1 MDKSRSRPE
10 TLREVQPF
18 TFSQS
23 SLQDFSD
30 CPRRFQ
36 LRYLFQLSW
45 PAPIAEPIQENE
57 RLTRA
62 GERFHHLARQALLGV
77 SLDALHESVLASAE
91 SELPLW
97 WQHYLQLLP
106 LLREGECRPEYSVS
120 VPMGE
125 HRLLAKFDLVQYF
138 PMEQRAVIWDWKTSQ
153 HRPPRA
159 WLEKRWQTRLYPY
172 LLARTGLPGQR
183 STPLAPS
190 GIEMVYWFTH
200 APDQPERFLYSEEQF
215 QRDEESLQAILAE
228 INRRQPAQFYPTED
242 ERQCR
247 FCAYRSL
254 CERGVQAG
262 SLAEM
267 ESDTEPPTE
276 NPLDLNFDQI
286 GEIAF

>member
-1 MDKSRSRPE
+1 MDKSRSHPE

-62 GERFHHLARQALLGV
+62 GERFHNLARQALLGV
-77 SLDALHESVLASAE
+77 SLDALHESVLASGE
-91 SELPLW
+91 SNLPLW
-97 WQHYLQLLP
+97 WQHFLQLLP
-106 LLREGECRPEYSVS
+106 LLQVGECRPEYSVS

-138 PMEQRAVIWDWKTSQ
+138 ATEQRAVIWDWKTSL

-159 WLEKRWQTRLYPY
+159 RLEKRWQTHLYPY
-172 LLARTGLPGQR
+172 LLARTGLPRLGNA
-183 STPLAPS
+183 SLTPS
-190 GIEMVYWFTH
+190 GIEMVYWFPHT
-200 APDQPERFLYSEEQF
+200 PDQPERFLYSEEQF

-228 INRRQPAQFYPTED
+228 INRRQPSQFEQTAD
-242 ERQCR
+242 ERHCH
-247 FCAYRSL
+247 FCVYRSL
-254 CERGVQAG
+254 CERGIQAG
-262 SLAEM
+262 SLEEM
-267 ESDTEPPTE
+267 EGDIDAPGESS
-276 NPLDLNFDQI
+276 LDLNFDQI

>member
-18 TFSQS
+18 SFSQS

-62 GERFHHLARQALLGV
+62 GERFHHLARQALVGI
-77 SLDALHESVLASAE
+77 SLDALHESVRASEE
-91 SELPLW
+91 SHLPLW
-97 WQHYLQLLP
+97 WQHFLQLLP
-106 LLREGECRPEYSVS
+106 QLRVGECHPEYTVS
-120 VPMGE
+120 VPMGA
-125 HRLLAKFDLVQYF
+125 HRLLAKFDLVQYL
-138 PMEQRAVIWDWKTSQ
+138 PMEQRAIIWDWKTSQ

-159 WLEKRWQTRLYPY
+159 RLENRWQTRLYPY
-172 LLARTGLPGQR
+172 LLTRTSLPGQEN
-183 STPLAPS
+183 TPLAPS
-190 GIEMVYWFTH
+190 SIEMVYWFTH
-200 APDQPERFLYSEEQF
+200 APDQPERFPYSEEQF
-215 QRDEESLQAILAE
+215 HRDEESLQAILVE
-228 INRRQPAQFYPTED
+228 IDRRRPDQFNQTDD

-247 FCAYRSL
+247 FCVYRSL
-254 CERGVQAG
+254 CERGIHAG
-262 SLAEM
+262 SLEEI
-267 ESDTEPPTE
+267 ESDTD
-276 NPLDLNFDQI
+276 NPVESSLDVNFDQI

>member
-36 LRYLFQLSW
+36 LRYLYQLSW

-62 GERFHHLARQALLGV
+62 GERFHHLARQALVGV
-77 SLDALHESVLASAE
+77 SLEALNDSVEASGESD
-91 SELPLW
+91 LPLW

-106 LLREGECRPEYSVS
+106 VLRTGECHPEYSVS

-125 HRLLAKFDLVQYF
+125 HRLLAKFDLVQSF
-138 PMEQRAVIWDWKTSQ
+138 SMEQRAVIWDWKTSQ
-153 HRPPRA
+153 HRPSRA
-159 WLEKRWQTRLYPY
+159 RLEKRWQTRLYPY
-172 LLARTGLPGQR
+172 LLARTGLPGQGNAR
-183 STPLAPS
+183 LAPS
-190 GIEMVYWFTH
+190 GIEMVYWF
-200 APDQPERFLYSEEQF
+200 ACEPEKPERFLYSEEQF

-228 INRRQPAQFYPTED
+228 IDRRQPNQFYQTED

-247 FCAYRSL
+247 FCIYRSL
-254 CERGVQAG
+254 CERGIQAG
-262 SLAEM
+262 SLDEI
-267 ESDTEPPTE
+267 ESDDDHPTE
-276 NPLDLNFDQI
+276 SSLDIHFDQI